1 MVAVQSKEVVQ
12 QKVWLIIGEDTGLYQ
27 ATIKYLKSRGQT
39 VLYISD
45 LDRLSDDLAGI
56 LNHYKCIDMLIINDI
71 KRDIHLQSLLKNVH
85 TISSYMRKDGIGQ
98 VIFMLSND
106 LCFSQ
111 LENTKAY
118 QKLKQDMKD
127 LTIEVQCFES
137 CQISD

>member
-1 MVAVQSKEVVQ
+1 MVAIQSEKVVQ

-27 ATIKYLKSRGQT
+27 ATIKYLESRGQT
-39 VLYISD
+39 VVYNSNLNE
-45 LDRLSDDLAGI
+45 LSGELAGI
-56 LNHYKCIDMLIINDI
+56 LNYYRSIDMLIINDL
-71 KRDIHLQSLLKNVH
+71 KKDIQLQSLLEKVYS
-85 TISSYMRKDGIGQ
+85 ISSFMPKDGTGQ
-98 VIFMLSND
+98 VIFMLSNE

-137 CQISD
+137 C